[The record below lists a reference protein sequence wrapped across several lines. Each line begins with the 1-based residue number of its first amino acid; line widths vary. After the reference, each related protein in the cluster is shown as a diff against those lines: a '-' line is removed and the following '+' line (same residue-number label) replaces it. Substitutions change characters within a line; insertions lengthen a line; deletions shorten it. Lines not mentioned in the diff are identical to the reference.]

1 MENTKE
7 RVMIVAVQTT
17 QSDEQFQYALE
28 EMKQLVDTAQGEVV
42 VTVTQKRETYSGR
55 TMIGK
60 GKVEEISHL
69 VDELEIDLIVF
80 YQSLTGSQTKNL
92 NETINARIID
102 RVQLILDIF
111 AMRARSKEGKLQVQL
126 AQLNYLLPRLSGQRE
141 GLSRQ
146 GGGIGTRGPGETRL
160 ETDRRYIRKQI
171 QDNEEQ
177 LEQIK
182 KHRERSREKRKSSN
196 GFQLGLI
203 GYTNAGKSTILN
215 QLTQAGTYQMDQL
228 FATLDPLTR
237 QVDLFPN
244 FEVTLTDTV
253 GFIQEY
259 AKFYTLDGELI
270 DWSDTYG
277 VLDTTPSNAGSYRHK
292 ENFQPKLYPLGYINL
307 SEEYD
312 AFVLKTSHID
322 LIFIDIFVFNKEG
335 NIKSFVSV
343 FEIDPLRDCEK
354 TWEDFVYNYK
364 VDTFF
369 FQSRIQKNRII
380 KRTEK
385 RFGMT
390 IKTEWQLQKDG
401 YFKVIKLQKKGKNEW
416 LED

>member
-1 MENTKE
+1 MEQRE
-7 RVMIVAVQTT
+7 RVLIVSVQTT
-17 QSDEQFQYALE
+17 QTDEDFAYANQELA
-28 EMKQLVDTAQGEVV
+28 QLVDTAMGEVV
-42 VTVTQKRETYSGR
+42 ATVTQKREAISGR
-55 TMIGK
+55 TLVGK

-69 VDELEIDLIVF
+69 VDELEVDLVVF
-80 YQSLTGSQTKNL
+80 YQSLTASMVKNL
-92 NETINARIID
+92 NESINCRIID

-171 QDNEEQ
+171 QDIEEQ

-253 GFIQEY
+253 GFIQELPT
-259 AKFYTLDGELI
+259 TLIHAFESTLEESADVDLLVHVV
-270 DWSDTYG
+270 DA
-277 VLDTTPSNAGSYRHK
+277 SNAQFSLHEKTVIDLVNDLEMQEIPMVTVYNKTDLIKG
-292 ENFQPKLYPLGYINL
+292 EFQPNLYPSIQISAVNEADVERLKVFLKEQVKAQMTYY
-307 SEEYD
+307 EEWLDVTQTKELNQLQQRTLVESLNYD
-312 AFVLKTSHID
+312 
-322 LIFIDIFVFNKEG
+322 E
-335 NIKSFVSV
+335 
-343 FEIDPLRDCEK
+343 EK
-354 TWEDFVYNYK
+354 NQYCVKGLESYNYYI
-364 VDTFF
+364 VYEIT
-369 FQSRIQKNRII
+369 
-380 KRTEK
+380 
-385 RFGMT
+385 
-390 IKTEWQLQKDG
+390 
-401 YFKVIKLQKKGKNEW
+401 
-416 LED
+416 

>member
-1 MENTKE
+1 MEQRE
-7 RVMIVAVQTT
+7 RALIVSVQTT
-17 QSDEQFQYALE
+17 QTDEDFAYANQELA
-28 EMKQLVDTAQGEVV
+28 QLVDTAMGEVV
-42 VTVTQKRETYSGR
+42 ATVTQKRESISGR
-55 TMIGK
+55 TLVGK

-69 VDELEIDLIVF
+69 VDELEVDLVVF
-80 YQSLTGSQTKNL
+80 YQSLTGSMVKNL
-92 NETINARIID
+92 NETINCRIID

-171 QDNEEQ
+171 QDIEEQ

-215 QLTQAGTYQMDQL
+215 QLTHAGTYQMDQL

-253 GFIQEY
+253 GFIQELPT
-259 AKFYTLDGELI
+259 TLIHAFESTLEESADVDLLVHVV
-270 DWSDTYG
+270 DA
-277 VLDTTPSNAGSYRHK
+277 SNAQFSLHEKTVIDLVNDLEMQEIPMVTVYNKTDLIEG
-292 ENFQPKLYPLGYINL
+292 EFQPNLYPSIQISAVNEADVERLK
-307 SEEYD
+307 
-312 AFVLKTSHID
+312 AFLKEQ
-322 LIFIDIFVFNKEG
+322 VKE
-335 NIKSFVSV
+335 
-343 FEIDPLRDCEK
+343 
-354 TWEDFVYNYK
+354 
-364 VDTFF
+364 
-369 FQSRIQKNRII
+369 Q
-380 KRTEK
+380 
-385 RFGMT
+385 MT
-390 IKTEWQLQKDG
+390 YYE
-401 YFKVIKLQKKGKNEW
+401 EW
-416 LED
+416 LEVTQTKELNQLQQRTLVESLNYDEEKNQYCVKGYRN

>member
-1 MENTKE
+1 MEQRE
-7 RVMIVAVQTT
+7 RVLIVSVQTT
-17 QSDEQFQYALE
+17 QTDEDFAYANQELA
-28 EMKQLVDTAQGEVV
+28 QLVDTAMGEVV
-42 VTVTQKRETYSGR
+42 AAVTQKRESISGR
-55 TMIGK
+55 TLVGK

-69 VDELEIDLIVF
+69 VDELEVDLVVF
-80 YQSLTGSQTKNL
+80 YQSLTGSMVKNL
-92 NETINARIID
+92 NESISCRIID

-171 QDNEEQ
+171 QDIEEQ

-215 QLTQAGTYQMDQL
+215 QLTHAGTYQMDQL

-253 GFIQEY
+253 GFIQELPT
-259 AKFYTLDGELI
+259 TLIHAFESTLEESADVDLLVHVV
-270 DWSDTYG
+270 DA
-277 VLDTTPSNAGSYRHK
+277 SNAQFSLHEKTVIDLVNDLEMQEIPMVTVYNKTDLIEG
-292 ENFQPKLYPLGYINL
+292 EFQPNLYPSIQISAVNEADVERLK
-307 SEEYD
+307 
-312 AFVLKTSHID
+312 AFLKEQ
-322 LIFIDIFVFNKEG
+322 VKE
-335 NIKSFVSV
+335 
-343 FEIDPLRDCEK
+343 
-354 TWEDFVYNYK
+354 
-364 VDTFF
+364 
-369 FQSRIQKNRII
+369 Q
-380 KRTEK
+380 
-385 RFGMT
+385 MT
-390 IKTEWQLQKDG
+390 YYE
-401 YFKVIKLQKKGKNEW
+401 EW
-416 LED
+416 LEVTQTKELNQLQQRTLVESLNYDEEKNQYCVKGYRN

>member
-1 MENTKE
+1 MEQRE
-7 RVMIVAVQTT
+7 RVLIVSVQTT
-17 QSDEQFQYALE
+17 QTDEDFAYANQELE
-28 EMKQLVDTAQGEVV
+28 QLVDTAMGEVV
-42 VTVTQKRETYSGR
+42 ATVTQKRESISGR
-55 TMIGK
+55 TLVGK

-69 VDELEIDLIVF
+69 VDELEVDLVVF
-80 YQSLTGSQTKNL
+80 YQSLTGSMVKNL
-92 NETINARIID
+92 NESINCRIID

-171 QDNEEQ
+171 QDIEEQ

-253 GFIQEY
+253 GFIQELPT
-259 AKFYTLDGELI
+259 TLIHAFESTLEESADVDLLVHVV
-270 DWSDTYG
+270 DA
-277 VLDTTPSNAGSYRHK
+277 SNAQFSLHEKTVIDLVNDLEMQEIPMVTVYNKTDLIEG
-292 ENFQPKLYPLGYINL
+292 EFQPNLYPSIQISAVNEADVERLK
-307 SEEYD
+307 
-312 AFVLKTSHID
+312 AFLKEQ
-322 LIFIDIFVFNKEG
+322 VKE
-335 NIKSFVSV
+335 
-343 FEIDPLRDCEK
+343 
-354 TWEDFVYNYK
+354 
-364 VDTFF
+364 
-369 FQSRIQKNRII
+369 Q
-380 KRTEK
+380 
-385 RFGMT
+385 MT
-390 IKTEWQLQKDG
+390 YYE
-401 YFKVIKLQKKGKNEW
+401 EW
-416 LED
+416 LEVTQTKELNQLQQRTLVESLNYDEEKNQYCVKGYRN

>member
-1 MENTKE
+1 MEQRE
-7 RVMIVAVQTT
+7 RVIIVSVQTT
-17 QSDEQFQYALE
+17 QTDEDFAYANQELA
-28 EMKQLVDTAQGEVV
+28 QLVDTAMGEVV
-42 VTVTQKRETYSGR
+42 ATVTQKREAISGR
-55 TMIGK
+55 TLVGK

-69 VDELEIDLIVF
+69 VDELEVDLVVF
-80 YQSLTGSQTKNL
+80 YQSLTGSMVKNL
-92 NETINARIID
+92 NESINCRIID

-111 AMRARSKEGKLQVQL
+111 AMRARSKEGNLQVQL

-171 QDNEEQ
+171 QDIEEQ

-253 GFIQEY
+253 GFIQELPT
-259 AKFYTLDGELI
+259 TLIHAFESTLEESADVDLLVHVV
-270 DWSDTYG
+270 DA
-277 VLDTTPSNAGSYRHK
+277 SNAQFSLHEKTVIDLVNDLEMQEIPMVTVYNKTDLIEG
-292 ENFQPKLYPLGYINL
+292 EFQPNLYPSIQISAVNEADVERLK
-307 SEEYD
+307 
-312 AFVLKTSHID
+312 AFLKEQ
-322 LIFIDIFVFNKEG
+322 VKE
-335 NIKSFVSV
+335 
-343 FEIDPLRDCEK
+343 
-354 TWEDFVYNYK
+354 
-364 VDTFF
+364 
-369 FQSRIQKNRII
+369 Q
-380 KRTEK
+380 
-385 RFGMT
+385 MT
-390 IKTEWQLQKDG
+390 YYE
-401 YFKVIKLQKKGKNEW
+401 EW
-416 LED
+416 LEVTQTKELNQLQQRTLVESLNYDEEKNQYCVKGYRN

>member
-171 QDNEEQ
+171 QDIEEQ

-215 QLTQAGTYQMDQL
+215 QLTHAGTYQMDQL

-253 GFIQEY
+253 GFIQELPT
-259 AKFYTLDGELI
+259 TLIHAFESTLEESADVDLLVHVVDASNVQFSLHEKTVIDLVNDLEMQEIPMVTVYNKTDLIEGE
-270 DWSDTYG
+270 
-277 VLDTTPSNAGSYRHK
+277 
-292 ENFQPKLYPLGYINL
+292 FQPNLYPSIQISAVNEADVERLKAFLKEQVKAQMTYY
-307 SEEYD
+307 EEWLD
-312 AFVLKTSHID
+312 VTQT
-322 LIFIDIFVFNKEG
+322 KEL
-335 NIKSFVSV
+335 N
-343 FEIDPLRDCEK
+343 
-354 TWEDFVYNYK
+354 
-364 VDTFF
+364 
-369 FQSRIQKNRII
+369 
-380 KRTEK
+380 
-385 RFGMT
+385 
-390 IKTEWQLQKDG
+390 QLQQRTLVESLNYDEEKNQYCVKG
-401 YFKVIKLQKKGKNEW
+401 YRK
-416 LED
+416 

>member
-1 MENTKE
+1 MEQRE
-7 RVMIVAVQTT
+7 RVLIASVQTT
-17 QSDEQFQYALE
+17 QTDEDFAYANQELA
-28 EMKQLVDTAQGEVV
+28 QLVDTAQGEVV
-42 VTVTQKRETYSGR
+42 ATVTQKRESISGR
-55 TMIGK
+55 TLVGK

-69 VDELEIDLIVF
+69 VDELEVDLVVF
-80 YQSLTGSQTKNL
+80 YQSLTGSMVKNL
-92 NETINARIID
+92 NESINCRIID

-171 QDNEEQ
+171 QDIEEQ

-215 QLTQAGTYQMDQL
+215 QLTHAGTYQMDQL

-253 GFIQEY
+253 GFIQELPP
-259 AKFYTLDGELI
+259 TLIHAFESTLEESADVDLLVHVV
-270 DWSDTYG
+270 DA
-277 VLDTTPSNAGSYRHK
+277 SNAQFSLHEKTVIDLVNDLEMQEIPMVTVYNKTDLIEG
-292 ENFQPKLYPLGYINL
+292 EFQPNLYPSIQISAVKEADVERLR
-307 SEEYD
+307 
-312 AFVLKTSHID
+312 AFLKEQ
-322 LIFIDIFVFNKEG
+322 V
-335 NIKSFVSV
+335 
-343 FEIDPLRDCEK
+343 K
-354 TWEDFVYNYK
+354 T
-364 VDTFF
+364 
-369 FQSRIQKNRII
+369 Q
-380 KRTEK
+380 
-385 RFGMT
+385 MT
-390 IKTEWQLQKDG
+390 YYE
-401 YFKVIKLQKKGKNEW
+401 EW
-416 LED
+416 LEVTETKELNQLQQRTLVESLNYDEEKNQYCVKGYRK

>member
-1 MENTKE
+1 MEQRE
-7 RVMIVAVQTT
+7 RVLIASVQTT
-17 QSDEQFQYALE
+17 QTDEDFAYANQELA
-28 EMKQLVDTAQGEVV
+28 QLVDTAQGEVV
-42 VTVTQKRETYSGR
+42 ATVTQKRESISGR
-55 TMIGK
+55 TLVGK

-69 VDELEIDLIVF
+69 VDELEVDLVVF
-80 YQSLTGSQTKNL
+80 YQSLTGSMVKNL
-92 NETINARIID
+92 NESINCRIID

-171 QDNEEQ
+171 QDIEEQ

-215 QLTQAGTYQMDQL
+215 QLTQAGTYQMNQL

-253 GFIQEY
+253 GFIQELPP
-259 AKFYTLDGELI
+259 TLIHAFESTLEESADVDLLVHVV
-270 DWSDTYG
+270 DA
-277 VLDTTPSNAGSYRHK
+277 SNAQFSLHEKTVIDLVNDLEMQEIPMVTVYNKTDLIEG
-292 ENFQPKLYPLGYINL
+292 EFQPNLYPSIQISAVKEADVERLR
-307 SEEYD
+307 
-312 AFVLKTSHID
+312 AFLKEQ
-322 LIFIDIFVFNKEG
+322 V
-335 NIKSFVSV
+335 
-343 FEIDPLRDCEK
+343 K
-354 TWEDFVYNYK
+354 T
-364 VDTFF
+364 
-369 FQSRIQKNRII
+369 Q
-380 KRTEK
+380 
-385 RFGMT
+385 MT
-390 IKTEWQLQKDG
+390 YYE
-401 YFKVIKLQKKGKNEW
+401 EW
-416 LED
+416 LEVTETKELNQLQQRTLVESLNYDEEKNQYCVKGYRK

>member
-1 MENTKE
+1 MEQRE
-7 RVMIVAVQTT
+7 RVLIVSVQTT
-17 QSDEQFQYALE
+17 QTDEDFAYANQELA
-28 EMKQLVDTAQGEVV
+28 QLVDTAMGEVV
-42 VTVTQKRETYSGR
+42 ATVTQKRESISGR
-55 TMIGK
+55 TLVGK

-69 VDELEIDLIVF
+69 VDELEVDLVVF
-80 YQSLTGSQTKNL
+80 YQSLTGSMVKNL
-92 NETINARIID
+92 NESINCRIID

-171 QDNEEQ
+171 QDIEEQ

-253 GFIQEY
+253 GFIQELPT
-259 AKFYTLDGELI
+259 TLIHAFESTLEESADVDLLVHVV
-270 DWSDTYG
+270 DA
-277 VLDTTPSNAGSYRHK
+277 SNAQFSLHEKTVIDLVNDLEMQEIPMVTVYNKTDLIEG
-292 ENFQPKLYPLGYINL
+292 EFQPNLYPSIQISAVNEADVERLK
-307 SEEYD
+307 
-312 AFVLKTSHID
+312 AFLKEQ
-322 LIFIDIFVFNKEG
+322 VKA
-335 NIKSFVSV
+335 
-343 FEIDPLRDCEK
+343 
-354 TWEDFVYNYK
+354 
-364 VDTFF
+364 
-369 FQSRIQKNRII
+369 Q
-380 KRTEK
+380 
-385 RFGMT
+385 MT
-390 IKTEWQLQKDG
+390 YYE
-401 YFKVIKLQKKGKNEW
+401 EW
-416 LED
+416 LEVTQTKELNQLQQRTLVESLNYDEEKNQYCVKGYRN

>member
-1 MENTKE
+1 MEQRE
-7 RVMIVAVQTT
+7 RVLIVSVQTT
-17 QSDEQFQYALE
+17 QTDEDFAYANQELA
-28 EMKQLVDTAQGEVV
+28 QLVDTAMGEVV
-42 VTVTQKRETYSGR
+42 ATVTQKRESISGR
-55 TMIGK
+55 TLVGK

-69 VDELEIDLIVF
+69 VDELEVDLVVF
-80 YQSLTGSQTKNL
+80 YQSLTGSMVKNL
-92 NETINARIID
+92 NESISCRIID

-171 QDNEEQ
+171 QDIEEQ

-215 QLTQAGTYQMDQL
+215 QLTHAGTYQMDQL

-253 GFIQEY
+253 GFIQELPP
-259 AKFYTLDGELI
+259 TLIHAFESTLEESADVDLLVHVV
-270 DWSDTYG
+270 DA
-277 VLDTTPSNAGSYRHK
+277 SNAQFSLHEKTVIDLVNDLEMQEIPMVTVYNKTDLIEG
-292 ENFQPKLYPLGYINL
+292 EFQPNLYPSIQISAVNEADVERLKAFLKEQVKAQMTYY
-307 SEEYD
+307 EEWLD
-312 AFVLKTSHID
+312 VTQT
-322 LIFIDIFVFNKEG
+322 KEL
-335 NIKSFVSV
+335 N
-343 FEIDPLRDCEK
+343 
-354 TWEDFVYNYK
+354 
-364 VDTFF
+364 
-369 FQSRIQKNRII
+369 
-380 KRTEK
+380 
-385 RFGMT
+385 
-390 IKTEWQLQKDG
+390 QLQQRTLVESLNYDEEKNQYCIKG
-401 YFKVIKLQKKGKNEW
+401 YRK
-416 LED
+416 

>member
-1 MENTKE
+1 MEQRE
-7 RVMIVAVQTT
+7 RVLIVSVQTT
-17 QSDEQFQYALE
+17 QTDEDFAYANQELA
-28 EMKQLVDTAQGEVV
+28 QLVDTAMGKVV
-42 VTVTQKRETYSGR
+42 ATVTQKREAISGR
-55 TMIGK
+55 TLVGK

-69 VDELEIDLIVF
+69 VDELEVDLVVF
-80 YQSLTGSQTKNL
+80 YQSLTGSMVKNL
-92 NETINARIID
+92 NESINCRIID

-171 QDNEEQ
+171 QDIEEQ

-253 GFIQEY
+253 GFIQELPT
-259 AKFYTLDGELI
+259 TLIHAFESTLEESADVDLLVHVV
-270 DWSDTYG
+270 DA
-277 VLDTTPSNAGSYRHK
+277 SNAQFSLHEKTVIDLVNDLEMQEIPMVTVYNKTDLIEG
-292 ENFQPKLYPLGYINL
+292 EFQPNLYPSIQISAVKEADVERLK
-307 SEEYD
+307 
-312 AFVLKTSHID
+312 AFLKEQ
-322 LIFIDIFVFNKEG
+322 VKA
-335 NIKSFVSV
+335 
-343 FEIDPLRDCEK
+343 
-354 TWEDFVYNYK
+354 
-364 VDTFF
+364 
-369 FQSRIQKNRII
+369 Q
-380 KRTEK
+380 
-385 RFGMT
+385 MT
-390 IKTEWQLQKDG
+390 YYE
-401 YFKVIKLQKKGKNEW
+401 EW
-416 LED
+416 LEVTQTKELNQLQQRTLVESLNYDEEKNQYCVKGYRN

>member
-1 MENTKE
+1 M
-7 RVMIVAVQTT
+7 QT
-17 QSDEQFQYALE
+17 DEDFAYANQELA
-28 EMKQLVDTAQGEVV
+28 QLVDTAMGEVV
-42 VTVTQKRETYSGR
+42 ATVTQKRESISGR
-55 TMIGK
+55 TLVGK

-69 VDELEIDLIVF
+69 VDELEVDLVVF
-80 YQSLTGSQTKNL
+80 YQSLTGSMVKNL
-92 NETINARIID
+92 NESISCRIID

-171 QDNEEQ
+171 QDIEEQ

-253 GFIQEY
+253 GFIQELPT
-259 AKFYTLDGELI
+259 TLIHAFESTLEESANVDLLVHVV
-270 DWSDTYG
+270 DA
-277 VLDTTPSNAGSYRHK
+277 SNAQFSLHEKTVIDLVNDLEMQEIPMVTVYNKTDLIEG
-292 ENFQPKLYPLGYINL
+292 EFQPNLYPSIQISAVNEADVKRLK
-307 SEEYD
+307 
-312 AFVLKTSHID
+312 AFLKEQ
-322 LIFIDIFVFNKEG
+322 VKA
-335 NIKSFVSV
+335 
-343 FEIDPLRDCEK
+343 
-354 TWEDFVYNYK
+354 
-364 VDTFF
+364 
-369 FQSRIQKNRII
+369 Q
-380 KRTEK
+380 
-385 RFGMT
+385 MT
-390 IKTEWQLQKDG
+390 YYE
-401 YFKVIKLQKKGKNEW
+401 EW
-416 LED
+416 LEVTQTKELNQLQQRTLVESLNYDEEKNQYCVKGFRKL

>member
-1 MENTKE
+1 MEQRE
-7 RVMIVAVQTT
+7 RVLIVSVQTT
-17 QSDEQFQYALE
+17 QTDEDFAYANQELA
-28 EMKQLVDTAQGEVV
+28 QLVDTAMGEVV
-42 VTVTQKRETYSGR
+42 ATVTQKRESISGR
-55 TMIGK
+55 TLVGK

-69 VDELEIDLIVF
+69 VDELEVDLVVF
-80 YQSLTGSQTKNL
+80 YQSLTGSMVKNL
-92 NETINARIID
+92 NESISCRIID

-171 QDNEEQ
+171 QDIEEQ

-215 QLTQAGTYQMDQL
+215 QLTHAGTYQMDQL

-253 GFIQEY
+253 GFIQELPT
-259 AKFYTLDGELI
+259 TLIHAFESTLEESADVDLLVHVV
-270 DWSDTYG
+270 DA
-277 VLDTTPSNAGSYRHK
+277 SNAQFSLHEKTVIDLVNDLEMQEIPMVTVYNKTDLIEG
-292 ENFQPKLYPLGYINL
+292 EFQPNLYPSIQISAVNEADVERLK
-307 SEEYD
+307 
-312 AFVLKTSHID
+312 AFLKEQ
-322 LIFIDIFVFNKEG
+322 VKA
-335 NIKSFVSV
+335 
-343 FEIDPLRDCEK
+343 
-354 TWEDFVYNYK
+354 
-364 VDTFF
+364 
-369 FQSRIQKNRII
+369 Q
-380 KRTEK
+380 
-385 RFGMT
+385 MT
-390 IKTEWQLQKDG
+390 YYE
-401 YFKVIKLQKKGKNEW
+401 EW
-416 LED
+416 LEVTQTKELNQLQQRTLVESLNYDEEKNQYCVKGYRN

>member
-1 MENTKE
+1 MEQRE
-7 RVMIVAVQTT
+7 RVLIVSVQTT
-17 QSDEQFQYALE
+17 QTDEDFAYANQELA
-28 EMKQLVDTAQGEVV
+28 QLVDTAMGEVV
-42 VTVTQKRETYSGR
+42 ATVTQRRESISGR
-55 TMIGK
+55 TLVGK

-69 VDELEIDLIVF
+69 VDELEVDLVVF
-80 YQSLTGSQTKNL
+80 YQSLTGSMVKNL
-92 NETINARIID
+92 NESISCRIID

-171 QDNEEQ
+171 QDIEEQ

-253 GFIQEY
+253 GFIQELPT
-259 AKFYTLDGELI
+259 TLIHAFESTLEESADVDLLVHVV
-270 DWSDTYG
+270 DA
-277 VLDTTPSNAGSYRHK
+277 SNAQFSLHEKTVIDLVNDLEMQEIPMVTVYNKTDLIEG
-292 ENFQPKLYPLGYINL
+292 EFQPNLYPSIQISAVNEADVERLK
-307 SEEYD
+307 
-312 AFVLKTSHID
+312 AFLKEQ
-322 LIFIDIFVFNKEG
+322 VKE
-335 NIKSFVSV
+335 
-343 FEIDPLRDCEK
+343 
-354 TWEDFVYNYK
+354 
-364 VDTFF
+364 
-369 FQSRIQKNRII
+369 Q
-380 KRTEK
+380 
-385 RFGMT
+385 MT
-390 IKTEWQLQKDG
+390 YYE
-401 YFKVIKLQKKGKNEW
+401 EW
-416 LED
+416 LEVTQTKELNQLQQRTLVESLNYDEEKNQYCVKGYRN